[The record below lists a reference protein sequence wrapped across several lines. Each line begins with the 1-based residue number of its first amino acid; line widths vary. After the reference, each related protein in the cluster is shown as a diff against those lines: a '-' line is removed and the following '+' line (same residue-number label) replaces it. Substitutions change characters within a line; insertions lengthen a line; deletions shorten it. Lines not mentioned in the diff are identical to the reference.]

1 MRAAILIVARDNPVA
16 LWAQIESLVAC
27 DLPEDVEVVVVD
39 DASGPETQG
48 LLARLEGD
56 VTVRRSD
63 RAVGRRAALAAA
75 AGAASADVCIA
86 LTTIARPRPGFI
98 DPLIAA
104 LAGGATLAAP
114 VIETAAGEV
123 HGYRRADDGSVWPL
137 GARDAA
143 PDALAL
149 DCLAAP
155 KQWWIARQPL
165 FTAREGH
172 YEVLVAAAAG
182 GRLAVA
188 GAARVARAAEGP
200 RASVIVCTRDR
211 ADEVAD
217 CIRACV
223 AHGVTADGC
232 ELIVVDNG
240 TEPLALQPPAGVRV
254 VREPVAGLSRARNAG
269 AAAAA
274 NEILV
279 YLDDD
284 ARPTAGWLE
293 SMRDAFVDPGT
304 AIAGGP
310 IHGLWPPQRPLGWP
324 PAGTESLFSVLSLGD
339 ADSTFPGHAE
349 VYGANWAI
357 RASVLAAAGGFD
369 ADVGLRPGTRING
382 DEYTVAHRVSAR
394 GLGRGRY
401 VAGAGV
407 GHRVSPDRIDEGY
420 MVARGF
426 TNGVEIV
433 SYDEDLGATT
443 ERRTAHLEQGA
454 AALAGLGLASGDVEG
469 ALQAVY
475 DLPLPVD
482 RRVHVA
488 AALGRVTMAATVL
501 GAGRVATGNATLTV
515 TPGDAHGLVRLPPRR
530 PRRPGPPGE
539 RESVLFFYPDMP
551 EPSRSAGHTRASEIA
566 FALRRLGYRTTLAC
580 ETSAGYEAAAGRFA
594 GSGIEVAAADR
605 GDDLD
610 ALLRRGFDAA
620 IVSFH
625 TLAARAVPV
634 LRAVSPRTRIAVD
647 SVDVHFV
654 RMRRAAEL
662 AGDRIAVAR
671 ADDGRA
677 RELAVYA
684 AADVVLAV
692 TEDERALLAGLL
704 PGSDVQVL
712 GNVHRVAE
720 TLAPLDGRRGSLF
733 VGSYGHA
740 PNVDAVE
747 WLCADVMPLLHTAG
761 HADPVVIAGAN
772 MPDDLAALAAAAG
785 AQPRGFLPSMEAE
798 LAARR
803 ISIAPL
809 RFGAGLKGKV
819 GESLAAGVPV
829 VGTTIAAEGFHRP
842 ERGMLIAD
850 TAHDFAH
857 ALMRLAGD
865 DELWARLSAGG
876 RELVSETLGVGAC
889 EAALERVLGSLVVRR
904 AA

>member
-1 MRAAILIVARDNPVA
+1 MRAALLIVARDNPEA
-16 LWAQIESLVAC
+16 LWAQIEALVAC
-27 DLPEDVEVVVVD
+27 ELPDDVEVVVVD
-39 DASGPETQG
+39 DASGPETRA

-56 VTVRRSD
+56 VTIHRSD
-63 RAVGRRAALAAA
+63 RPLGRRAALAAA
-75 AGAASADVCIA
+75 AGAATADVCIA
-86 LTTIARPRPGFI
+86 LTAIARPRPGFV
-98 DPLIAA
+98 DPLIDA
-104 LAGGATLAAP
+104 LAAGATLAAP
-114 VIETAAGEV
+114 VIETGAGDV
-123 HGYRRADDGSVWPL
+123 HGYRLAGDGSLWPL
-137 GARDAA
+137 GAGDGA
-143 PDALAL
+143 PAALAL
-149 DCLAAP
+149 DCLAAA
-155 KQWWIARQPL
+155 KAWWIDRQPL
-165 FTAREGH
+165 FMAREGH
-172 YEVLVAAAAG
+172 YERLVAEAAG
-182 GRLAVA
+182 GRLAIA
-188 GAARVARAAEGP
+188 TGARVVRASQGP
-200 RASVIVCTRDR
+200 AASVIVCTRDR
-211 ADEVAD
+211 ADEIAACVA
-217 CIRACV
+217 ACV

-240 TEPLALQPPAGVRV
+240 AEPLALDVPAGVRL
-254 VREPVAGLSRARNAG
+254 VREPDAGLSRARNAG

-274 NEILV
+274 NDVLA

-284 ARPTAGWLE
+284 ARPAPGWLE
-293 SMRDAFVDPGT
+293 TLRDAFADPRT

-310 IHGLWPPQRPLGWP
+310 IHGLWPPQRPAGWP
-324 PAGTESLFSVLSLGD
+324 PPGTESLFSVLSLGD
-339 ADSTFPGHAE
+339 ADVTFPGHAE

-357 RASVLAAAGGFD
+357 RASVLATAGGFD
-369 ADVGLRPGTRING
+369 PDIGLRPGTGING
-382 DEYTVAHRVSAR
+382 DEYTVAHRVAAR
-394 GLGRGRY
+394 GLGLARY
-401 VAGAGV
+401 VAAAGV
-407 GHRVSPDRIDEGY
+407 GHRVSHDRIDEGY

-433 SYDEDLGATT
+433 SYDEDLGPTT
-443 ERRTAHLEQGA
+443 EGRSAHLDQGA
-454 AALAGLGLASGDVEG
+454 ASLAGLHLASGDVAG
-469 ALQAVY
+469 ALHAIH

-482 RRVHVA
+482 RRVHAA
-488 AALGRVTMAATVL
+488 AALGRVTMAATAL
-501 GAGRVATGNATLTV
+501 GIGQVTAGQSTLTIR
-515 TPGDAHGLVRLPPRR
+515 PGDAHGLMRLTPRP

-580 ETSAGYEAAAGRFA
+580 ETSAGYEAAAERFA
-594 GSGIEVAAADR
+594 EGGIEVAAADR

-671 ADDGRA
+671 ADHGRA
-677 RELAVYA
+677 QELAVYA
-684 AADVVLAV
+684 AADAVLAV
-692 TEDERALLAGLL
+692 TEDERALLCGLL
-704 PGSDVQVL
+704 PGADVQVL

-720 TLAPLDGRRGSLF
+720 TVAPLAGRRGSLF

-747 WLCADVMPLLHTAG
+747 WLCSDVMPLLRAAG
-761 HADPVVIAGAN
+761 HTDPVVVAGAN
-772 MPDDLAALAAAAG
+772 MPDDLASLAAAAG

-803 ISIAPL
+803 LSIAPL

-850 TAHDFAH
+850 TAPDFAE
-857 ALMRLAGD
+857 AIVRLEAD

-876 RELVSETLGVGAC
+876 RELVSETLGLGTC
-889 EAALERVLGSLVVRR
+889 EAALERIIGSLTVRK

>member
-1 MRAAILIVARDNPVA
+1 MRAAILMVARDNPVA
-16 LWAQIESLVAC
+16 LWAQIEALVAC

-39 DASGPETQG
+39 DASGPETRE

-56 VTVRRSD
+56 VTIRRSD
-63 RAVGRRAALAAA
+63 RPIGRRAALAAA
-75 AGAASADVCIA
+75 AGEAMAGVCIA
-86 LTTIARPRPGFI
+86 LTTIARPQPGFI
-98 DPLIAA
+98 DPLLAA
-104 LAGGATLAAP
+104 LAAGATLAAP
-114 VIETAAGEV
+114 VIETAAGDV
-123 HGYRRADDGSVWPL
+123 HGYRTDPDGSLWPL
-137 GARDAA
+137 AAGEGA
-143 PDALAL
+143 PDVLAL
-149 DCLAAP
+149 HCLAAP
-155 KQWWIARQPL
+155 KQWWIERQPL

-172 YEVLVAAAAG
+172 YEPLVAEAAG
-182 GRLAVA
+182 RRLAVA
-188 GAARVARAAEGP
+188 PAARVVLASEGP

-211 ADEVAD
+211 TDEIAACVD
-217 CIRACV
+217 ACV

-240 TEPLALQPPAGVRV
+240 AEPLALDVPAGVRI

-274 NEILV
+274 NEIMV

-284 ARPTAGWLE
+284 ARPAPGWLE
-293 SMRDAFVDPGT
+293 SLRDAFIDPRT

-310 IHGLWPPQRPLGWP
+310 IHGLWPAQRPPGWP
-324 PAGTESLFSVLSLGD
+324 PPGTESLFSVLSLGD

-357 RASVLAAAGGFD
+357 RASVLEQAGGFD
-369 ADVGLRPGTRING
+369 PEVGLQPGTRING
-382 DEYTVAHRVSAR
+382 DEYTVAHRVAAK
-394 GLGRGRY
+394 GLGLARY
-401 VAGAGV
+401 AATAGV
-407 GHRVSPDRIDEGY
+407 GHRISPDRIDEGY

-426 TNGVEIV
+426 TNGVEMV
-433 SYDEDLGATT
+433 SYDEDRGPTT
-443 ERRTAHLEQGA
+443 ERRTAHLDQGA
-454 AALAGLGLASGDVEG
+454 ASLAGLELAFGDVEG
-469 ALQAVY
+469 ALRAVY

-482 RRVHVA
+482 RRVHAA
-488 AALGRVTMAATVL
+488 AALGRVTMAATAL
-501 GAGRVATGNATLTV
+501 GIGRVAAGESTLTIR
-515 TPGDAHGLVRLPPRR
+515 PGDALGLMRLEPRR

-551 EPSRSAGHTRASEIA
+551 EPSRSAGHTRASEIVL
-566 FALRRLGYRTTLAC
+566 ALRRLGYRTTLAC
-580 ETSAGYEAAAGRFA
+580 ETSAGYEAAAERLA

-634 LRAVSPRTRIAVD
+634 LRAVSPRTRVAAD

-662 AGDRIAVAR
+662 AGDQIAVAR
-671 ADDGRA
+671 ADHGRA
-677 RELAVYA
+677 QELAVYA
-684 AADVVLAV
+684 AADVVLTV
-692 TEDERALLAGLL
+692 TEDERALLSGLL
-704 PGSDVQVL
+704 PGADVQVL

-720 TLAPLDGRRGSLF
+720 TVAPLAGRRGSLF

-740 PNVDAVE
+740 PNVDAVG
-747 WLCADVMPLLHTAG
+747 WLCSDVMPHLHAAG
-761 HADPVVIAGAN
+761 HAGPVVVAGAN
-772 MPDDLAALAAAAG
+772 MPDDLARLASEAG

-829 VGTTIAAEGFHRP
+829 VGTTIAAEGFDRP

-850 TAHDFAH
+850 DAAGFAE
-857 ALMRLAGD
+857 AVMRLESD

-876 RELVSETLGVGAC
+876 RELVSETLGLGAC
-889 EAALERVLGSLVVRR
+889 EAALERIVGSLVVRR

>member
-1 MRAAILIVARDNPVA
+1 VRAAILIVARDNPVA

-27 DLPEDVEVVVVD
+27 ELPEDVEVVVVD

-56 VTVRRSD
+56 VTIRRSD
-63 RAVGRRAALAAA
+63 RPIGRRAALAAA
-75 AGAASADVCIA
+75 AGAATADVCIA
-86 LTTIARPRPGFI
+86 LTTIARPRPVFV
-98 DPLIAA
+98 DPLVAA
-104 LAGGATLAAP
+104 LARGATLAAP
-114 VIETAAGEV
+114 VIETDTGEV
-123 HGYRRADDGSVWPL
+123 HGYRRADDGSLWPL
-137 GARDAA
+137 RPGAGS

-149 DCLAAP
+149 DCLAAR
-155 KQWWIARQPL
+155 KGWWIERQPL

-172 YEVLVAAAAG
+172 YEPLVADAAG
-182 GRLAVA
+182 GRIAVA
-188 GAARVARAAEGP
+188 AGSRVARATEGP

-211 ADEVAD
+211 AEEVAG

-223 AHGVTADGC
+223 AHGVTAGGC

-240 TEPLALQPPAGVRV
+240 AEPLALEPPAGVRV

-274 NEILV
+274 GEILV

-284 ARPTAGWLE
+284 ARPGPGWLE
-293 SMRDAFVDPGT
+293 SLRDAFIDPRT

-310 IHGLWPPQRPLGWP
+310 IHGLWPPQRPAGWP
-324 PAGTESLFSVLSLGD
+324 PPGTESLFSVLSLGD

-369 ADVGLRPGTRING
+369 PDVGLRPGTRING
-382 DEYTVAHRVSAR
+382 DEYTVAHRVGAR
-394 GLGRGRY
+394 GLGLGRY

-433 SYDEDLGATT
+433 SYDEDLGATS
-443 ERRTAHLEQGA
+443 ERRAAHLRQGA
-454 AALAGLGLASGDVEG
+454 AALAGLGLEAGDVEG
-469 ALQAVY
+469 ALRAVH

-482 RRVHVA
+482 RRVQAA
-488 AALGRVTMAATVL
+488 AALGRATMAATVL
-501 GAGRVATGNATLTV
+501 GAGEIAAGNTTLTV
-515 TPGDAHGLVRLPPRR
+515 RPQDAHGLVRLAARP

-551 EPSRSAGHTRASEIA
+551 EPSRSAGHTRAAEIA

-580 ETSAGYEAAAGRFA
+580 ETCAGYESAAERFA
-594 GSGIEVAAADR
+594 GSGIEVAAPDR

-662 AGDRIAVAR
+662 AGDRVAVAR
-671 ADDGRA
+671 ADHGRA
-677 RELAVYA
+677 QELAVYA

-704 PGSDVQVL
+704 PGADVQVL

-720 TLAPLDGRRGSLF
+720 AVAPPAGRRGALF
-733 VGSYGHA
+733 VGSYAHA
-740 PNVDAVE
+740 PNVDAVR
-747 WLCADVMPLLHTAG
+747 WLCSDVMPLLLAAG
-761 HADPVVIAGAN
+761 HAGPVVVAGAG
-772 MPDDLAALAAAAG
+772 MPDDLAALAATAG

-798 LAARR
+798 LAVRR

-829 VGTTIAAEGFHRP
+829 VGTTIAAEGFDRP

-850 TAHDFAH
+850 TAAAFAE
-857 ALMRLAGD
+857 AVVRLSTG
-865 DELWARLSAGG
+865 DELWGRLSAGG
-876 RELVSETLGVGAC
+876 RELVSETLGLGAC
-889 EAALERVLGSLVVRR
+889 ETALEGILGSLLRRR